1 MQMSDMLALVQVLIG
16 AATFIVAVLALI
28 KENPPTSGGNSNH
41 NGEDQAPSPRGA
53 PLGRPFFRQTYFTT
67 ETRSPQAKRYPNA
80 GSSTPL
86 AAKAAARSRQV
97 AQRPQGASPP
107 S

>member
-41 NGEDQAPSPRGA
+41 NGED
-53 PLGRPFFRQTYFTT
+53 
-67 ETRSPQAKRYPNA
+67 
-80 GSSTPL
+80 
-86 AAKAAARSRQV
+86 
-97 AQRPQGASPP
+97 
-107 S
+107 